1 METTCAKSH
10 CVKHLKELDHRRVS
24 PISLSIL
31 LTTIQTSSN
40 IVYMSASG
48 RQNRN
53 GLWKLVWQ
61 TSKLIQIFIY
71 HGIYKLPFGLSWFC
85 LDYISGTNAGS
96 FEIYFVMNDIILSRC
111 WAPLSCLIICTSR
124 WVVYYAIF
132 CQCWDLT
139 PRWLAC
145 CCIFVFTLKI
155 LFWLSA
161 EKKRISSIKTW
172 KLTAASRGRGR
183 VWTAQWRCG

>member
-1 METTCAKSH
+1 M
-10 CVKHLKELDHRRVS
+10 
-24 PISLSIL
+24 
-31 LTTIQTSSN
+31 SN

-111 WAPLSCLIICTSR
+111 WASLSCSIIWISR

-132 CQCWDLT
+132 CQCLRSDAPLIGLLLHFRIYTENIILIERWKEANQFNQNMKINSSQ
-139 PRWLAC
+139 PRPQQSWSCA
-145 CCIFVFTLKI
+145 V
-155 LFWLSA
+155 
-161 EKKRISSIKTW
+161 EVRIKVYSYMM
-172 KLTAASRGRGR
+172 RGFQQD
-183 VWTAQWRCG
+183 V

>member
-1 METTCAKSH
+1 
-10 CVKHLKELDHRRVS
+10 
-24 PISLSIL
+24 
-31 LTTIQTSSN
+31 
-40 IVYMSASG
+40 MSASG

-111 WAPLSCLIICTSR
+111 WASLSCLIICTSR

-172 KLTAASRGRGR
+172 KLTAASRGHSR